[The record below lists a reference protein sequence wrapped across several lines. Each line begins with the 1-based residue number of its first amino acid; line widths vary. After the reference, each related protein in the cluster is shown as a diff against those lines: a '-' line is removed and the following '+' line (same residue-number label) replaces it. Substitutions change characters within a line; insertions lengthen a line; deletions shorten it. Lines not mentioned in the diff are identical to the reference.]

1 MMAHG
6 GIKRKVIDCL
16 IETIDHLFNVANISL
31 RNPRVHGSSQICL
44 VGTVKI
50 NAQIC
55 GTVKNNAQI
64 CLQVWQNE
72 VCTGQESAHDY
83 AAAEDRAS
91 VKGGVAA
98 REALEGWSVFCY
110 QPTMSSCTSR
120 DFILMYFLP
129 PHWVPAT

>member
-1 MMAHG
+1 MVNFCH
-6 GIKRKVIDCL
+6 
-16 IETIDHLFNVANISL
+16 F
-31 RNPRVHGSSQICL
+31 QICL
-44 VGTVKI
+44 S
-50 NAQIC
+50 AP

>member
-1 MMAHG
+1 M
-6 GIKRKVIDCL
+6 VWYL
-16 IETIDHLFNVANISL
+16 YLSETPASHLVYGNRSI
-31 RNPRVHGSSQICL
+31 
-44 VGTVKI
+44 
-50 NAQIC
+50 